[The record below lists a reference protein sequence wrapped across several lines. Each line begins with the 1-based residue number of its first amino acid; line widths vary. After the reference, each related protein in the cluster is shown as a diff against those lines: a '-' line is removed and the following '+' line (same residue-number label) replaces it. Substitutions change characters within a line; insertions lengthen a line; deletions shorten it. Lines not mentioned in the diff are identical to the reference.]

1 MGLFSDLKAMN
12 DLQQIKHGGVGKLSL
27 SQITCFIVN
36 MPDAKKNLSAKE
48 YDAIYGL
55 YKKLRKCT
63 TKMAMDMK
71 GYTDTAVEIIK
82 MFDRIAPYEKYSGA
96 NEIEISFMMNEI
108 CSEAEESIPA
118 EMIFDDEDKKYMKY
132 LMDGS
137 SGILD
142 RQGAEKLLMILKCN
156 YDNGKTKALE
166 LLDRM
171 ALKMIEAEDL
181 NTLAFKLPFMTE
193 TLVKNGVIS
202 KEEAITLNDKYNDL
216 CMRKMQ
222 DKVVS
227 E

>member
-1 MGLFSDLKAMN
+1 ML
-12 DLQQIKHGGVGKLSL
+12 L
-27 SQITCFIVN
+27 SQH
-36 MPDAKKNLSAKE
+36 
-48 YDAIYGL
+48 
-55 YKKLRKCT
+55 
-63 TKMAMDMK
+63 
-71 GYTDTAVEIIK
+71 TAVEIIK
-82 MFDRIAPYEKYSGA
+82 MFDKIAPYEKYSGA

-108 CSEAEESIPA
+108 RSEAEESIPA

-202 KEEAITLNDKYNDL
+202 KEEAITLNNKYNDL

>member
-48 YDAIYGL
+48 YDSIYGL

-82 MFDRIAPYEKYSGA
+82 MFDKIAPYEKYSGA

-108 CSEAEESIPA
+108 RSEAEESIPA

-142 RQGAEKLLMILKCN
+142 RQEKLLMILKCN

-202 KEEAITLNDKYNDL
+202 KEEAITLNNKYNDL

>member
-12 DLQQIKHGGVGKLSL
+12 DLQRIKHGGVGKLSL

-48 YDAIYGL
+48 YDSIYGL

-82 MFDRIAPYEKYSGA
+82 MFDKIAPYEKYSGA

-108 CSEAEESIPA
+108 RSEAEESIPA

-202 KEEAITLNDKYNDL
+202 KEEAITLNNKYNDL

>member
-181 NTLAFKLPFMTE
+181 L
-193 TLVKNGVIS
+193 
-202 KEEAITLNDKYNDL
+202 
-216 CMRKMQ
+216 
-222 DKVVS
+222 
-227 E
+227 

>member
-48 YDAIYGL
+48 YDSIYGL

-82 MFDRIAPYEKYSGA
+82 MFDKIAPYEKYSGA

-108 CSEAEESIPA
+108 RSEAEESIPA

-193 TLVKNGVIS
+193 TLVK
-202 KEEAITLNDKYNDL
+202 T
-216 CMRKMQ
+216 
-222 DKVVS
+222 VS
-227 E
+227 SQKKKQ

>member
-12 DLQQIKHGGVGKLSL
+12 DLQRIKHGGVGKLSL

-36 MPDAKKNLSAKE
+36 MSDAKKNLSTKE
-48 YDAIYGL
+48 YDSIYGL

-82 MFDRIAPYEKYSGA
+82 MFDKIAPYEKYSGA

-108 CSEAEESIPA
+108 RSEAEESIPA

-156 YDNGKTKALE
+156 YEYGKIKALE

-171 ALKMIEAEDL
+171 ALKMIEAEGL
-181 NTLAFKLPFMTE
+181 NALAFKLPFMTE

-202 KEEAITLNDKYNDL
+202 KEEAITLNNKYNDL

>member
-12 DLQQIKHGGVGKLSL
+12 DLQRIKHGGVGKLSL

-36 MPDAKKNLSAKE
+36 MLDAKKNLSAKE
-48 YDAIYGL
+48 YDSIYGL

-82 MFDRIAPYEKYSGA
+82 MFDKIAPYEKYSGA

-108 CSEAEESIPA
+108 RSEAEESIPA

-156 YDNGKTKALE
+156 YEYGKIKALE

-171 ALKMIEAEDL
+171 ALKMIEAEGL
-181 NTLAFKLPFMTE
+181 NALAFKLPFMTE

-202 KEEAITLNDKYNDL
+202 KEEAITLNNKYNDL

>member
-48 YDAIYGL
+48 YDSIYGL

-71 GYTDTAVEIIK
+71 GYTDTAVEITK
-82 MFDRIAPYEKYSGA
+82 MFDKIAPYEKYSGA

-108 CSEAEESIPA
+108 RSEAEESIPA

-202 KEEAITLNDKYNDL
+202 KEEAITLNNKYNDL

>member
-48 YDAIYGL
+48 YDSIYGL

-82 MFDRIAPYEKYSGA
+82 MFDKIAPYEKYSGA

-108 CSEAEESIPA
+108 RSEAEESIPA

-156 YDNGKTKALE
+156 YEYGKIKALE

-202 KEEAITLNDKYNDL
+202 KEEAITLNNKYNDL

>member
-48 YDAIYGL
+48 YDSIYGL

-82 MFDRIAPYEKYSGA
+82 MFDKIAPYEKYSGA

-108 CSEAEESIPA
+108 RSEAEESIPA

-202 KEEAITLNDKYNDL
+202 KEEAITLNNKYNDL

>member
-1 MGLFSDLKAMN
+1 MYYSELVKKACVIM
-12 DLQQIKHGGVGKLSL
+12 
-27 SQITCFIVN
+27 
-36 MPDAKKNLSAKE
+36 
-48 YDAIYGL
+48 YDAHKEDKDKG
-55 YKKLRKCT
+55 
-63 TKMAMDMK
+63 

-82 MFDRIAPYEKYSGA
+82 MFDKIAPYEKYSGA

-108 CSEAEESIPA
+108 RSEAEESIPA

-202 KEEAITLNDKYNDL
+202 KEEAITLNNKYNDL

>member
-48 YDAIYGL
+48 YDSIYGL

-202 KEEAITLNDKYNDL
+202 KEEAITLNNKYNDL

>member
-48 YDAIYGL
+48 YDSIYGL

-108 CSEAEESIPA
+108 RSEAEESIPA

-202 KEEAITLNDKYNDL
+202 KEEAITLNNKYNDL

>member
-48 YDAIYGL
+48 YDSIYGL

-82 MFDRIAPYEKYSGA
+82 VFDKIAPYEKYSGA

-108 CSEAEESIPA
+108 RSEAEESIPA

-171 ALKMIEAEDL
+171 ALKMIEEEDL

-202 KEEAITLNDKYNDL
+202 KEEAITLNNKYNDL